1 MYFNYRTN
9 IALCCSQYYRV
20 NMVRINFTI
29 FTI

>member
-1 MYFNYRTN
+1 MYSNYRTN

-20 NMVRINFTI
+20 NIVWFNFTI

>member
-1 MYFNYRTN
+1 MYFNYPIIT
-9 IALCCSQYYRV
+9 ALCYSQYYRV

>member
-1 MYFNYRTN
+1 MYFIHRTN

-20 NMVRINFTI
+20 NTVRVNFTI

>member
-1 MYFNYRTN
+1 MSFIIELIQPFIY
-9 IALCCSQYYRV
+9 SEYYRV

>member
-9 IALCCSQYYRV
+9 IALCGSQYYRV
-20 NMVRINFTI
+20 NLVRIHFTI